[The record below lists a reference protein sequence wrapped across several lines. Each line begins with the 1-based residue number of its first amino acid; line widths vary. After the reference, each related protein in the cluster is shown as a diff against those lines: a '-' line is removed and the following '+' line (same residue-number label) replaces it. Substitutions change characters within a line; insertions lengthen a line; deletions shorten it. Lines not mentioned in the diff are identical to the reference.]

1 MDRPHLLISFPNDGH
16 LHRLHFGTIMNN
28 AAMNICA
35 QVFVWTYVFLL
46 GRYLEVELLSPM
58 VPLCLNFWVTAHTYI
73 FPVSTTLKVLLDWL
87 ALFTCSSSTKHYD
100 GQESVRSWLASQCPL
115 PNLGAGEE
123 LTHLT
128 YKPQAT
134 GDWQWGSGVALIG
147 NVRKG
152 EQRREQ
158 NAKMPALLAFYEYRS
173 NRPKEMM
180 NWEQDIIYYD
190 LFASVWHFVQ

>member
-1 MDRPHLLISFPNDGH
+1 
-16 LHRLHFGTIMNN
+16 MNN
-28 AAMNICA
+28 AAMNICV

-58 VPLCLNFWVTAHTYI
+58 VPLCLNCSVIAHTYI
-73 FPVSTTLKVLLDWL
+73 FPVSTPLKVLLDWL
-87 ALFTCSSSTKHYD
+87 ALFTCSSSTKHHD
-100 GQESVRSWLASQCPL
+100 GQESVRSWLASLCPL

-134 GDWQWGSGVALIG
+134 GDWQQGSGVALTG
-147 NVRKG
+147 NVRKW

-158 NAKMPALLAFYEYRS
+158 KAKMHAMLAFYEYRS
-173 NRPKEMM
+173 SWPKVMT
-180 NWEQDIIYYD
+180 NWEQDIIYYNF
-190 LFASVWHFVQ
+190 FASVWHFVQ

>member
-134 GDWQWGSGVALIG
+134 SHRGLA
-147 NVRKG
+147 VRKWG
-152 EQRREQ
+152 GPHRKCEERGAKEGAKCK
-158 NAKMPALLAFYEYRS
+158 NACPAGFL
-173 NRPKEMM
+173 
-180 NWEQDIIYYD
+180 W
-190 LFASVWHFVQ
+190 VQI